1 MTNPHSTASIAG
13 HPIHPMLIPFPI
25 AFFVSTF
32 LADLAFWQT
41 GDEFWATAGMWLLGA
56 GLVMASLAAIAG
68 VIDVLGPHPSPERRL
83 VARRRQRDRCAHRAL
98 QLLSSL

>member
-41 GDEFWATAGMWLLGA
+41 GDEF
-56 GLVMASLAAIAG
+56 
-68 VIDVLGPHPSPERRL
+68 
-83 VARRRQRDRCAHRAL
+83 
-98 QLLSSL
+98 